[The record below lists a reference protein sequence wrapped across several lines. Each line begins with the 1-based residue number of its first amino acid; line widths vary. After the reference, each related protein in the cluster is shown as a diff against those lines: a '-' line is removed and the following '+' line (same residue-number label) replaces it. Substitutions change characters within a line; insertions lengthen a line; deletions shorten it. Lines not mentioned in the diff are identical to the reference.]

1 MLPVAPDCPVRIS
14 RAAWRAIVAVVLAVA
29 APAAARAQAY
39 GNPSFQPPTVTSRE
53 YNFGVAGVGHGGGS
67 ALIFQWREGM
77 SVDNQLSFEG
87 GFASPSRVGTDAALF
102 VGGQFAHQLARST
115 ADVPFDMLFTLGAGV
130 AFNGDFTVVQV
141 PVGLSIGHRFPLEG
155 GMAITPYAHPRVAI
169 VGGSGGDDINGG
181 LGVSFDLG
189 GNFEINRQFA
199 LRASTKVGGNAYLSG
214 SNSFGLSL
222 AWTPPGI
229 ARR

>member
-1 MLPVAPDCPVRIS
+1 MLPVAPVRS
-14 RAAWRAIVAVVLAVA
+14 PRALWRAAVAVAFAVA
-29 APAAARAQAY
+29 VPAAARAQAY

-53 YNFGVAGVGHGGGS
+53 YNFGVAGVGNGGGS

-87 GFASPSRVGTDAALF
+87 GFASPSGEGADAALF

-115 ADVPFDMLFTLGAGV
+115 ADVPFDMLFTLGAGI
-130 AFNGDFTVVQV
+130 AFNGDFSVLQV

-169 VGGSGGDDINGG
+169 VGCSGCGDDNSA

-199 LRASTKVGGNAYLSG
+199 LRASTKVGSNAYLSG
-214 SNSFGLSL
+214 NSFGLSL